1 MLDLAS
7 ATSDAWVQRACDAL
21 PVILLDH
28 AHCEKKAASM
38 AINLIFRYQ
47 WHPGMMLPMAAL
59 AREELEHFELV
70 IGQIRDRG
78 GEFGPMAPSAYA
90 GRLLAAT
97 RKEEPHRL
105 LDTLLA
111 CALIEARSCER
122 MKRLSRG
129 LEARNEPALAG
140 FYESLLASEARHFHG
155 YVELAMDH
163 FGREVA
169 RARLHALAEA
179 EAVCNDQPEAEIR
192 FHGGV
197 PA

>member
-7 ATSDAWVQRACDAL
+7 TTPDAWVKRACDAL
-21 PVILLDH
+21 PLILLDH

-47 WHPGMMLPMAAL
+47 WNPGMMLPMAAL

-70 IGQIRDRG
+70 VGRIRARG

-90 GRLLAAT
+90 GRLLAVT
-97 RKEEPHRL
+97 RKAEPHRL
-105 LDTLLA
+105 LDTLLV
-111 CALIEARSCER
+111 CSLIEARSCER
-122 MKRLSRG
+122 MKLLANGLKLRGEDDLS
-129 LEARNEPALAG
+129 A

-155 YVELAMDH
+155 YVELAMAEY
-163 FGREVA
+163 GRGVA
-169 RARLHALAEA
+169 RARLHELAEA
-179 EAVCNDQPEAEIR
+179 EARCNAEPEAEIR